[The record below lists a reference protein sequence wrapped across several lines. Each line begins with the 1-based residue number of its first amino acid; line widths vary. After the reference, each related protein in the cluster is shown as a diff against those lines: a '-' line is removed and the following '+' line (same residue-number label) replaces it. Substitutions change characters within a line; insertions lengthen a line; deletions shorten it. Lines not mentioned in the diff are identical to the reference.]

1 VRRLCLAWALLTA
14 CSDAREVA
22 PPARDVPAALA
33 CVARHYGG
41 TPRLVDDR
49 WQLDLAG
56 RRLLFD
62 DGEVK
67 SHEAWLARP
76 DLEDTFRYR
85 YPRGPDLR
93 PADGDFD
100 PGRSRHAG
108 LLAATYGES
117 EDEVRSALVPVDFLG
132 HRIRVHEKVADRF
145 RAVAGRLEP
154 LRDRP
159 DVGPYVRELGGTFH
173 WRTIANTER
182 LSPHAFGIAIDLN
195 PARSAYFEWTPT
207 WSGTYPM
214 EIVEAFEKE
223 GFIWGG
229 RWAHFDTMHFEYR
242 PELLDPSCYEGDR
255 TQLDA
260 GPGDDEGGG
269 PP

>member
-1 VRRLCLAWALLTA
+1 M
-14 CSDAREVA
+14 
-22 PPARDVPAALA
+22 
-33 CVARHYGG
+33 
-41 TPRLVDDR
+41 
-49 WQLDLAG
+49 
-56 RRLLFD
+56 
-62 DGEVK
+62 
-67 SHEAWLARP
+67 
-76 DLEDTFRYR
+76 
-85 YPRGPDLR
+85 
-93 PADGDFD
+93 
-100 PGRSRHAG
+100 
-108 LLAATYGES
+108 
-117 EDEVRSALVPVDFLG
+117 
-132 HRIRVHEKVADRF
+132 
-145 RAVAGRLEP
+145 AGRLEP